1 MWRTDLMRK
10 ALLATVAGI
19 SVLLAAAPSNAHHS
33 FAAEYDATKP
43 ITLKG
48 TIVRFDFVNPH
59 AWLYITVKEA
69 DGKET
74 RWNIEMSSPNA
85 LIRRGVNKTSVPIGS
100 EVTVVGYRARDN
112 SSTMNGTSVKM
123 SDGRNLF
130 TGSEGTGAPATPRTP

>member
-1 MWRTDLMRK
+1 MSKGILT
-10 ALLATVAGI
+10 AVA
-19 SVLLAAAPSNAHHS
+19 VVAVFLAAVQSYAHHS
-33 FAAEYDATKP
+33 FAAEYDANKP

-74 RWNIEMSSPNA
+74 RWNVEMSSPNS
-85 LIRRGVNKTSVPIGS
+85 LIRRGVNKNSVPVGA

-130 TGSEGTGAPATPRTP
+130 TGSEGTGAPVTPRTP